1 MGDFFMIRNRLAELL
16 SERQLKISRVANE
29 IPNLSRNTI
38 TSTAQ
43 NSGKMIQL
51 ETINSLCKYLK
62 ITPGEF
68 FEYIPYDIEVA
79 VDDFN
84 LEVRCMDPEPN
95 FDSPDVI
102 DKGAINFSLYI
113 TVEPAGQPKYTYEFN
128 GATPITLCYKPPF
141 NAIPIDLVEPET
153 RYKFGYFWD
162 AKLTPGFKTVVIEQI
177 QRAIRERILSEETY
191 DAFSENLWIA
201 INSNFITDTSYKK
214 IIDDAKAVNAKV
226 LNGENETNDLPPFG
240 ANTSSDD
247 ELPF

>member
-1 MGDFFMIRNRLAELL
+1 MIRNRLAELL

-51 ETINSLCKYLK
+51 ETINSLCKYLN

-84 LEVRCMDPEPN
+84 LEIRSRDPDPN
-95 FDSPDVI
+95 FESPYESPIVI

-128 GATPITLCYKPPF
+128 GATPITLCEEPPFNEPPF

-153 RYKFGYFWD
+153 RYKFVYFWD
-162 AKLTPGFKTVVIEQI
+162 AKLTPGFKTVVTEQI
-177 QRAIRERILSEETY
+177 QRAIRERILSKATFGV
-191 DAFSENLWIA
+191 FSENLWIA
-201 INSNFITDTSYKK
+201 INSNFLTDTSYKK
-214 IIDDAKAVNAKV
+214 IIDDAKA
-226 LNGENETNDLPPFG
+226 ENEKNKMNYLPPS
-240 ANTSSDD
+240 TPDISSSD

>member
-1 MGDFFMIRNRLAELL
+1 MIRNRLAELL

-84 LEVRCMDPEPN
+84 LEIRSRDSNTNFN

-128 GATPITLCYKPPF
+128 GSNPITLCYKPPF
-141 NAIPIDLVEPET
+141 YSIPIDLVEPET
-153 RYKFGYFWD
+153 KYKFVYFWD
-162 AKLTPGFKTVVIEQI
+162 AKLTPGFKTVVTEQI
-177 QRAIRERILSEETY
+177 QRAIRERILLECICGEFSDGE
-191 DAFSENLWIA
+191 FSEDLWIA
-201 INSNFITDTSYKK
+201 INSNFLTDTSYKK
-214 IIDDAKAVNAKV
+214 IIDDAKIVNGK
-226 LNGENETNDLPPFG
+226 NETNDLPPSD

-247 ELPF
+247 NLPF

>member
-1 MGDFFMIRNRLAELL
+1 MIRNRLAELL

-51 ETINSLCKYLK
+51 ETINSLCKYLG

-84 LEVRCMDPEPN
+84 LKIRSRDLNPN
-95 FDSPDVI
+95 FASPDVI
-102 DKGAINFSLYI
+102 DKGALNFSLYI

-128 GATPITLCYKPPF
+128 GSTPITLCYEPPF

-153 RYKFGYFWD
+153 RYKFVYFWD
-162 AKLTPGFKTVVIEQI
+162 SKLTPGFKTVVTEQI
-177 QRAIRERILSEETY
+177 QRVIRERILLENTY
-191 DAFSENLWIA
+191 GEFSENLWIA
-201 INSNFITDTSYKK
+201 INSNFLTDTSYKK
-214 IIDDAKAVNAKV
+214 IIDDAKVA
-226 LNGENETNDLPPFG
+226 NGKNETNDLPPSD